1 MSNKNTRKAISYNE
15 DTEFGITEATVTVDN
30 GDFGS
35 RTIRFETGQLARQ
48 AGGSVTTYLDEDTML
63 LSTVTASKQPR
74 EGFDF
79 FPLTVDVEERMYAA
93 GADPRIILS
102 AGRTT
107 VNRSHSRLPTY
118 RPSIASNL
126 CQRAAERS
134 ASCGDGFIHRS

>member
-79 FPLTVDVEERMYAA
+79 LEKHNDEDHNIAA
-93 GADPRIILS
+93 TAMEFAFMLLP
-102 AGRTT
+102 AG
-107 VNRSHSRLPTY
+107 SRNNKNALHH
-118 RPSIASNL
+118 L
-126 CQRAAERS
+126 
-134 ASCGDGFIHRS
+134 

>member
-63 LSTVTASKQPR
+63 LSTVTASKQPP

-93 GADPRIILS
+93 GRITGSFFL
-102 AGRTT
+102 R
-107 VNRSHSRLPTY
+107 
-118 RPSIASNL
+118 
-126 CQRAAERS
+126 
-134 ASCGDGFIHRS
+134 

>member
-79 FPLTVDVEERMYAA
+79 FPLTVDVE
-93 GADPRIILS
+93 DSWIILP

-107 VNRSHSRLPTY
+107 VYRSHSRLPTY

-134 ASCGDGFIHRS
+134 ASCGDGFIHRP